1 MDKCINTKHPEFI
14 KLAKQV
20 NMNPLILKSKI
31 GVWQEKNNSDDFP
44 TLEELGINNNNNIK
58 EGVAEL
64 FDSNETLANEV
75 YEALGFKE
83 QQYVSKLKEITE
95 RRKLATKSDL
105 ENSQLIKDLRVD
117 KSQPK
122 ELKPNAADNNLA
134 AIMLYGMKMSE
145 LEDKGLSEEMMEATT
160 LAYRILNDFMFD
172 MNELSF
178 YEDILLENPEY
189 ASILSTNENPVKEF
203 FENDIFEQADKE
215 KFEITPEQKQQAQ
228 QLYSQYLDTIFP
240 DSKVKDI
247 VYHGSDVK
255 DLQEFSLKYFGQ
267 KDAGD
272 RGYGIYLS
280 KDKNIAQGYGDYL
293 YNVLLNIK
301 NPYNV
306 RFEDNDPSYLWNR
319 IERNTYKEDIE
330 KLEKDRAKWIEK
342 VNNNDIGYAFF
353 EQLSKNASKKEQLK
367 FVNDKINK
375 QISDKQERLDELDI
389 ISKSDGVINKDYEL
403 VTKPEQIHILGS
415 KQDIQGFKNWV
426 DEFNRK
432 NKLFQESGSLSTI
445 SKSKIDKLQS
455 TIEYQILNEEKDKD
469 IYKKVG
475 QSYIFLSEKDA
486 QRFTNLIERNKEFPK
501 EFKVTKKITK
511 YETRYERG
519 NKHPLRVYGYNV
531 YVDYYYIKSNKNK
544 KSNLYDIVNKETGEL
559 IASKVRVLSVS
570 KDSKSEIA
578 KKYGLEYTPTKVF
591 NANRSIAF
599 ALYRQKPSKAKYI
612 AQAKKYLYD
621 AIKFLNPDE
630 TGNYKFNLDKI
641 EELLSNFPEE
651 MWDYINTTYSPEN
664 STNINASI
672 SLQNEIK
679 FNLPK
684 LGLIQELEKITGL
697 KLLGT
702 SFKNYDRSGSLAK
715 VFKHSKINGEWG
727 DTITIDNSMTTK
739 ELKASLSYYLKTKNI
754 FKPSSE
760 EENVRKYAEHRNID
774 YNKLRELVFGDF
786 DDALEHILYNRS
798 GNSDTIELSKW
809 RESIRNYDW
818 QSVELFSKPYEDFQN
833 TVKERITDKFKDKKL
848 SNGISHLEYFFNP
861 GTFNWL
867 NINFNNIS
875 GEYYMSDMETR
886 ADVGV
891 ETKMAGFMNPFEMK
905 IYQQP
910 RAGKDFL
917 QEKEVFNRLAAIL
930 HEPFHALHA
939 LSYGTKEEL
948 ELRKAFDN
956 LYRTDFGKEMM
967 NQVFGS
973 GYNKGQQVSYDTL
986 YKEFTAFATQ
996 LMLYP
1001 KQWIQATDLRSNDI
1015 YEFIEKIQ
1023 TLQDKTYEEVVRTP
1037 QKIGTIEK
1045 TIIQEEQ
1052 VKLSFLEKLYNYL
1065 VKALNRIIPLSKQF
1079 TSLIVDSKLVE
1090 KQVIEDVFG
1099 TVEETVTKTL
1109 KLPDNVKKSKEDFL
1123 QAMEE
1128 LQSAINTLMQID
1140 GKLFS
1145 PENVTNFFTSD
1156 KFNQETNSLS
1166 DFIPQKSQERL
1177 NQVQDKQFQR
1187 LTSEEKAKTIE
1198 QVTKE
1203 HRSITALK
1211 DLSAKLAHR
1220 IGGRVNFVNRP
1231 AGDWKGYNQG
1241 MRSVFNEA
1249 YMTPDT
1255 PFHEILAHPII
1266 RAIKNRNIKNLT
1278 IEEQED
1284 TVGLLTSSGN
1294 PGIVYTIWEDGKGG
1308 KEIFDTKIE
1317 AENYIQSLK
1326 DSNIIYQNLL
1336 KELETGRGKEVFD
1349 RVKRDYV
1356 YKKRTFRNH
1365 YIGDGFT
1372 TETTEGETLP
1382 FSLEEFKKLPKGI
1395 VEKVQKNEFLDIT
1408 TETINIDGVIYE
1420 HTFGEDAKEKVT
1432 KRELPKY
1439 TLEEQQEEA
1448 LVTLLGLMAADKL
1461 DAKKDATLISKL
1473 KELWKQISDFVKQLL
1488 RQDGI
1493 IIDELPITTTLND
1506 LAEIMAY
1513 GNNHIILPGYKVEY
1527 STPLG
1532 NKYETLEE
1540 VNQEIRD
1547 LANSDVE
1554 VDLSD
1559 VKINNQSNYKNYAVI
1574 NESTYEIEEFF
1585 TLEEAEEYKEAAE
1598 YEDVVGTKFTIRTI
1612 YNKSDL
1618 QNFIEENKQYEQAKK
1633 IIELWKKENNIQ
1645 YDPEEVYS
1653 RGQGFYSS
1661 IGAYSNLELDLLL
1674 KNLIQHIKDN
1684 KKAGGEF
1691 TISAFT
1697 KPLNTR
1703 LKHIEGTG
1711 GTVRFVIYPKSND
1724 IKWAANTDVSSGSVW
1739 DAHKKVSKDKK
1750 SELLGVS
1757 FTKAPTLEN
1766 LNAVSPNLADIID
1779 NLSHAHNELGIE
1791 LTTNNFRL
1799 EYDEDVPYSTK
1810 KLVDNINSILDQ
1822 KYGKLVKPEINIK
1835 GKTEEKYELLDEYGI
1850 DGDTQTLKTFDTLE
1864 EAKQAAYNLNKK
1876 EGYLDSEYGVRYS
1889 FREVTRKQGIQ
1900 PTQTR
1905 ETLKESISA
1914 IQQKLDSRSKV
1925 IPNKFVTKGKHK
1937 GYTSDTWF
1945 YKENGEW
1952 YMKYVPFDAPFETK
1966 VESHDNIKMSDAGL
1980 GIEEVWESYLS
1991 TNPEGIEDIK
2001 AAEEKYTEQA
2011 LINLRMAKLKEVA
2024 RKYPRSLIASRV
2036 VPINPNMVNNSEI
2049 QYSKV
2054 ESNSIKDSKVE
2065 NKVYETD
2072 VLIGRFPFSIKGNNT
2087 YSVEFINN
2095 TSKESYPIS
2104 VVNDLV
2110 YSLNKNNKG
2119 KERFVYN
2126 PTEKE
2131 GYYVINKAVVPTT
2144 PYFENKSENISNN
2157 LC

>member
-14 KLAKQV
+14 ELAKQV
-20 NMNPLILKSKI
+20 NMNPLVLKSKI

-44 TLEELGINNNNNIK
+44 TLEELGIVQEAPNLGSNNNTK
-58 EGVAEL
+58 EGVPEL
-64 FDSNETLANEV
+64 FESNPELANAVYEALGFGKDLSMTSFMPKKHWKIGHVIDNPTEAANICDNTQIRVLKHIEDTYGKTGIRSKIFAKPVAIWAKSPINDMQILHYTVAVRINGKIYLYDMPQSEFIEELSENKGKVIKEYAPRLIEYTHKNLEKYYNTSKNNLTIQDEAVLDEDILELPNQITPQQKQQAQQLYSSYLQTTNNPTIEGFKQWNNKQQQINELFESNPELANSV

-83 QQYVSKLKEITE
+83 QQYVSKLKEIAG

-122 ELKPNAADNNLA
+122 ELKPNAADKNLA
-134 AIMLYGMKMSE
+134 SIMLYGHRYSDLSNREYIDDNLSTITNPAEMQSE
-145 LEDKGLSEEMMEATT
+145 AEL

-172 MNELSF
+172 MDELVF
-178 YEDILLENPEY
+178 YQDILLENPEY
-189 ASILSTNENPVKEF
+189 ASVLSTNENPVKEF

-228 QLYSQYLDTIFP
+228 QLYSQYLEQNP
-240 DSKVKDI
+240 N
-247 VYHGSDVK
+247 GSV
-255 DLQEFSLKYFGQ
+255 
-267 KDAGD
+267 
-272 RGYGIYLS
+272 
-280 KDKNIAQGYGDYL
+280 
-293 YNVLLNIK
+293 
-301 NPYNV
+301 
-306 RFEDNDPSYLWNR
+306 
-319 IERNTYKEDIE
+319 
-330 KLEKDRAKWIEK
+330 
-342 VNNNDIGYAFF
+342 
-353 EQLSKNASKKEQLK
+353 EQ
-367 FVNDKINK
+367 
-375 QISDKQERLDELDI
+375 
-389 ISKSDGVINKDYEL
+389 
-403 VTKPEQIHILGS
+403 
-415 KQDIQGFKNWV
+415 FKNWV

-455 TIEYQILNEEKDKD
+455 TIEYQILNEEKDED
-469 IYKKVG
+469 IDKKVG

-511 YETRYERG
+511 YERD
-519 NKHPLRVYGYNV
+519 NKNPLKFNGYNE

-621 AIKFLNPDE
+621 AIKFLNPAE

-651 MWDYINTTYSPEN
+651 MWDYINTTYSPED

-672 SLQNEIK
+672 SLQNKIK
-679 FNLPK
+679 FDLPK

-702 SFKNYDRSGSLAK
+702 SFKIYDRDGSIAK
-715 VFKHSKINGEWG
+715 VLGSEWG
-727 DTITIDNSMTTK
+727 DTVTIDNSMTTK
-739 ELKASLSYYLKTKNI
+739 ELKAALRYYLKTKNI

-809 RESIRNYDW
+809 RQSIRNYDW

-833 TVKERITDKFKDKKL
+833 TVKERITDKFKDKEL

-891 ETKMAGFMNPFEMK
+891 ETKMVGFMNPFEMK

-1037 QKIGTIEK
+1037 QKMGTIEK

-1145 PENVTNFFTSD
+1145 SENVTNFFTSD

-1166 DFIPQKSQERL
+1166 DSITQKSQEY
-1177 NQVQDKQFQR
+1177 NNANGKQD
-1187 LTSEEKAKTIE
+1187 
-1198 QVTKE
+1198 
-1203 HRSITALK
+1203 
-1211 DLSAKLAHR
+1211 
-1220 IGGRVNFVNRP
+1220 
-1231 AGDWKGYNQG
+1231 
-1241 MRSVFNEA
+1241 
-1249 YMTPDT
+1249 
-1255 PFHEILAHPII
+1255 
-1266 RAIKNRNIKNLT
+1266 
-1278 IEEQED
+1278 
-1284 TVGLLTSSGN
+1284 
-1294 PGIVYTIWEDGKGG
+1294 
-1308 KEIFDTKIE
+1308 
-1317 AENYIQSLK
+1317 
-1326 DSNIIYQNLL
+1326 
-1336 KELETGRGKEVFD
+1336 
-1349 RVKRDYV
+1349 
-1356 YKKRTFRNH
+1356 
-1365 YIGDGFT
+1365 
-1372 TETTEGETLP
+1372 
-1382 FSLEEFKKLPKGI
+1382 
-1395 VEKVQKNEFLDIT
+1395 
-1408 TETINIDGVIYE
+1408 
-1420 HTFGEDAKEKVT
+1420 
-1432 KRELPKY
+1432 
-1439 TLEEQQEEA
+1439 
-1448 LVTLLGLMAADKL
+1448 
-1461 DAKKDATLISKL
+1461 
-1473 KELWKQISDFVKQLL
+1473 
-1488 RQDGI
+1488 
-1493 IIDELPITTTLND
+1493 
-1506 LAEIMAY
+1506 
-1513 GNNHIILPGYKVEY
+1513 
-1527 STPLG
+1527 
-1532 NKYETLEE
+1532 
-1540 VNQEIRD
+1540 
-1547 LANSDVE
+1547 
-1554 VDLSD
+1554 
-1559 VKINNQSNYKNYAVI
+1559 
-1574 NESTYEIEEFF
+1574 
-1585 TLEEAEEYKEAAE
+1585 
-1598 YEDVVGTKFTIRTI
+1598 
-1612 YNKSDL
+1612 
-1618 QNFIEENKQYEQAKK
+1618 
-1633 IIELWKKENNIQ
+1633 
-1645 YDPEEVYS
+1645 
-1653 RGQGFYSS
+1653 
-1661 IGAYSNLELDLLL
+1661 
-1674 KNLIQHIKDN
+1674 
-1684 KKAGGEF
+1684 
-1691 TISAFT
+1691 
-1697 KPLNTR
+1697 
-1703 LKHIEGTG
+1703 IEG
-1711 GTVRFVIYPKSND
+1711 FKN
-1724 IKWAANTDVSSGSVW
+1724 
-1739 DAHKKVSKDKK
+1739 SK
-1750 SELLGVS
+1750 
-1757 FTKAPTLEN
+1757 
-1766 LNAVSPNLADIID
+1766 
-1779 NLSHAHNELGIE
+1779 
-1791 LTTNNFRL
+1791 
-1799 EYDEDVPYSTK
+1799 
-1810 KLVDNINSILDQ
+1810 Q
-1822 KYGKLVKPEINIK
+1822 
-1835 GKTEEKYELLDEYGI
+1835 
-1850 DGDTQTLKTFDTLE
+1850 
-1864 EAKQAAYNLNKK
+1864 
-1876 EGYLDSEYGVRYS
+1876 
-1889 FREVTRKQGIQ
+1889 
-1900 PTQTR
+1900 
-1905 ETLKESISA
+1905 
-1914 IQQKLDSRSKV
+1914 
-1925 IPNKFVTKGKHK
+1925 
-1937 GYTSDTWF
+1937 
-1945 YKENGEW
+1945 
-1952 YMKYVPFDAPFETK
+1952 
-1966 VESHDNIKMSDAGL
+1966 
-1980 GIEEVWESYLS
+1980 
-1991 TNPEGIEDIK
+1991 
-2001 AAEEKYTEQA
+2001 
-2011 LINLRMAKLKEVA
+2011 EVA
-2024 RKYPRSLIASRV
+2024 RKYPRSLITSRV
-2036 VPINPNMVNNSEI
+2036 VPINPNMVDNSEI

-2110 YSLNKNNKG
+2110 YSLNKKNKG

-2131 GYYVINKAVVPTT
+2131 GYYVINKTAAPTT
-2144 PYFENKSENISNN
+2144 QYFENKSENISDN

>member
-44 TLEELGINNNNNIK
+44 TLEELGSLKTSLGKELEYKDPYVPAGSLKNFKQYQVLDEKNNDIGSVVIEYRGDKTVILHPKLTITGKGYGKDLYKLISSKFNVDIQEWNEGAIANSNAAKKMWDSLEKEGIAKRIVDEEQGDNFRILEYRKVGSEQDIEGVDGRNNFDKDLAQKIQDILQKLYPEIKFNITNNPAWEQGDNIFNQKQALENEVAYRLKVVNSLINLTIPKGDKRYSLGDKPEVLTIRLNSKKQPYIETNLRKRLNGKGVTNQQIDFIFDYMKSNNIQEISTEQLALELASKYGFSVEVNTAIDK
-58 EGVAEL
+58 ESTWDMRSEPTNAKYYPHLSARDRTNKNKYKDNPDWEYQEIEISTPLITPVIKGHPQFATPNGIGWVRVWYNKKTGAVEIQEIQSDLFQRSRGNKKNLITRFHYDLYSSNGFELDGDIYTSTGGNLFYKNDEPIYAHKYEKAVAAYLEKQDVANAASNQFLQLLNKDANWVTFFIKSIIQDTAKKGYEKVL
-64 FDSNETLANEV
+64 FPKGETAAKIEGHETLANELNLINKELETIQV
-75 YEALGFKE
+75 YKETNQSKILLSGGAEWVAKRGNKVAQFATKEAAEKFNESKVKE
-83 QQYVSKLKEITE
+83 LEQRKSELKSQGIEKLKPIEGFYEIKVGNILEKLFGKDNVKTITDEHGNQWREITINQA
-95 RRKLATKSDL
+95 RDL
-105 ENSQLIKDLRVD
+105 K
-117 KSQPK
+117 
-122 ELKPNAADNNLA
+122 
-134 AIMLYGMKMSE
+134 
-145 LEDKGLSEEMMEATT
+145 
-160 LAYRILNDFMFD
+160 
-172 MNELSF
+172 
-178 YEDILLENPEY
+178 DILLQRNEANQIIGQANIKARTVLVDAINQKQDTLPHEY
-189 ASILSTNENPVKEF
+189 AHHYIAWFRNTPIVQEAIKKWGSEEALVQSIGEQVVKQKGEAY
-203 FENDIFEQADKE
+203 NWWN
-215 KFEITPEQKQQAQ
+215 KF
-228 QLYSQYLDTIFP
+228 
-240 DSKVKDI
+240 VKWI
-247 VYHGSDVK
+247 MNQFNS
-255 DLQEFSLKYFGQ
+255 
-267 KDAGD
+267 
-272 RGYGIYLS
+272 LS
-280 KDKNIAQGYGDYL
+280 KLQ
-293 YNVLLNIK
+293 
-301 NPYNV
+301 
-306 RFEDNDPSYLWNR
+306 
-319 IERNTYKEDIE
+319 KEELTQILTD
-330 KLEKDRAKWIEK
+330 
-342 VNNNDIGYAFF
+342 AFLTR
-353 EQLSKNASKKEQLK
+353 QDL
-367 FVNDKINK
+367 
-375 QISDKQERLDELDI
+375 R
-389 ISKSDGVINKDYEL
+389 
-403 VTKPEQIHILGS
+403 S
-415 KQDIQGFKNWV
+415 KQDIEGFKN
-426 DEFNRK
+426 
-432 NKLFQESGSLSTI
+432 S
-445 SKSKIDKLQS
+445 
-455 TIEYQILNEEKDKD
+455 
-469 IYKKVG
+469 
-475 QSYIFLSEKDA
+475 
-486 QRFTNLIERNKEFPK
+486 
-501 EFKVTKKITK
+501 
-511 YETRYERG
+511 
-519 NKHPLRVYGYNV
+519 
-531 YVDYYYIKSNKNK
+531 
-544 KSNLYDIVNKETGEL
+544 
-559 IASKVRVLSVS
+559 
-570 KDSKSEIA
+570 
-578 KKYGLEYTPTKVF
+578 
-591 NANRSIAF
+591 
-599 ALYRQKPSKAKYI
+599 
-612 AQAKKYLYD
+612 
-621 AIKFLNPDE
+621 
-630 TGNYKFNLDKI
+630 
-641 EELLSNFPEE
+641 
-651 MWDYINTTYSPEN
+651 
-664 STNINASI
+664 
-672 SLQNEIK
+672 
-679 FNLPK
+679 
-684 LGLIQELEKITGL
+684 
-697 KLLGT
+697 
-702 SFKNYDRSGSLAK
+702 
-715 VFKHSKINGEWG
+715 
-727 DTITIDNSMTTK
+727 
-739 ELKASLSYYLKTKNI
+739 
-754 FKPSSE
+754 
-760 EENVRKYAEHRNID
+760 
-774 YNKLRELVFGDF
+774 
-786 DDALEHILYNRS
+786 
-798 GNSDTIELSKW
+798 
-809 RESIRNYDW
+809 
-818 QSVELFSKPYEDFQN
+818 
-833 TVKERITDKFKDKKL
+833 
-848 SNGISHLEYFFNP
+848 
-861 GTFNWL
+861 
-867 NINFNNIS
+867 
-875 GEYYMSDMETR
+875 
-886 ADVGV
+886 
-891 ETKMAGFMNPFEMK
+891 
-905 IYQQP
+905 
-910 RAGKDFL
+910 
-917 QEKEVFNRLAAIL
+917 
-930 HEPFHALHA
+930 
-939 LSYGTKEEL
+939 
-948 ELRKAFDN
+948 
-956 LYRTDFGKEMM
+956 
-967 NQVFGS
+967 
-973 GYNKGQQVSYDTL
+973 
-986 YKEFTAFATQ
+986 
-996 LMLYP
+996 
-1001 KQWIQATDLRSNDI
+1001 
-1015 YEFIEKIQ
+1015 
-1023 TLQDKTYEEVVRTP
+1023 
-1037 QKIGTIEK
+1037 
-1045 TIIQEEQ
+1045 
-1052 VKLSFLEKLYNYL
+1052 
-1065 VKALNRIIPLSKQF
+1065 
-1079 TSLIVDSKLVE
+1079 
-1090 KQVIEDVFG
+1090 
-1099 TVEETVTKTL
+1099 
-1109 KLPDNVKKSKEDFL
+1109 
-1123 QAMEE
+1123 
-1128 LQSAINTLMQID
+1128 
-1140 GKLFS
+1140 
-1145 PENVTNFFTSD
+1145 
-1156 KFNQETNSLS
+1156 
-1166 DFIPQKSQERL
+1166 
-1177 NQVQDKQFQR
+1177 KQFQR

-1231 AGDWKGYNQG
+1231 AEDWKGYNQG

-1284 TVGLLTSSGN
+1284 TFGLLTSSGN
-1294 PGIVYTIWEDGKGG
+1294 PGIVYTIWEDGKGS

-1336 KELETGRGKEVFD
+1336 KELETGRGKEVLD

-1448 LVTLLGLMAADKL
+1448 IVTLLGLMAADKL

-1540 VNQEIRD
+1540 VNNEIRG

-1559 VKINNQSNYKNYAVI
+1559 VKLNKEIKGNYYNLKLNEPYYYGDSDFVVYKDGDIFKGINDEAKRLYPKLENKKYYKFSLNRAKWKLEFTEIKGEELRTKLTQNNLAGIYAADDIKDANFTDIEI
-1574 NESTYEIEEFF
+1574 N
-1585 TLEEAEEYKEAAE
+1585 
-1598 YEDVVGTKFTIRTI
+1598 
-1612 YNKSDL
+1612 
-1618 QNFIEENKQYEQAKK
+1618 NFIEKNKKYGQAKK
-1633 IIELWKKENNIQ
+1633 IIELWKKVNNIQ
-1645 YDPEEVYS
+1645 YNPEEVYS

-1674 KNLIQHIKDN
+1674 KNLIQHIKDY

-1703 LKHIEGTG
+1703 LEHIEGTG
-1711 GTVRFVIYPKSND
+1711 DRVRFVIYPKSND
-1724 IKWAANTDVSSGSVW
+1724 IKWAAPTDVNSGSVW
-1739 DAHKKVSKDKK
+1739 DASKKVSKDKK

-1757 FTKAPTLEN
+1757 FTKAPNLES
-1766 LNAVSPNLADIID
+1766 LNEVSPNLADIID

-1799 EYDEDVPYSTK
+1799 EYDEDVRYSTK
-1810 KLVDNINSILDQ
+1810 KLIDNINSILDQ

-1835 GKTEEKYELLDEYGI
+1835 GKTEKKYELVDDYGI

-1889 FREVTRKQGIQ
+1889 FREVARKQGIQ
-1900 PTQTR
+1900 PTQTN

-1914 IQQKLDSRSKV
+1914 IQQNLDSRSKA

-1937 GYTSDTWF
+1937 GYASDTWF

-1966 VESHDNIKMSDAGL
+1966 VESHDNVKMSDAGL

-2024 RKYPRSLIASRV
+2024 RKYPRSLITSKV
-2036 VPINPNMVNNSEI
+2036 VPINPNMVDNSEI

-2110 YSLNKNNKG
+2110 YSLNKKNKG
-2119 KERFVYN
+2119 KERFLYN

-2131 GYYVINKAVVPTT
+2131 GYYVINKTAAPTIQ
-2144 PYFENKSENISNN
+2144 YFENKSENISDN